1 MSRLIRAAK
10 QANDSASEFVLQSES
25 SMSEFELQ
33 RKATFPR
40 ANLSC
45 KAKTI
50 FVHNNGRGYLFRSE
64 TICITKAEAVQ
75 VEHDLRTAE
84 ASQAEYGLRPVGA
97 VHAKADL
104 RKGVLC

>member
-1 MSRLIRAAK
+1 MMSRLIRAAK
-10 QANDSASEFVLQSES
+10 QANDFASKFVLQSES

-64 TICITKAEAVQ
+64 TICITKAEAVAWKNFSQ
-75 VEHDLRTAE
+75 E
-84 ASQAEYGLRPVGA
+84 AGAIQDSVVGA
-97 VHAKADL
+97 L
-104 RKGVLC
+104 Q